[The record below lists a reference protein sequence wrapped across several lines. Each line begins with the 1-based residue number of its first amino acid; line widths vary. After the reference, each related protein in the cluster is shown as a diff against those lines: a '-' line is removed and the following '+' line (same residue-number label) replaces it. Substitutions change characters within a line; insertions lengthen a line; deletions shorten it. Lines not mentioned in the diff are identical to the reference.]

1 MAELLII
8 ECNKHQLCQPRQWFG
23 SVLHVRSKYEFRP
36 VTKYVARLTSG
47 KRILNID
54 SHTILANLN
63 AAFYEVLSL
72 KLRDNGQDASP
83 FAICHCFYVRYCAHL
98 QGVLVFSPFLV
109 LAKKKHRSSRA
120 SALRADGN
128 GCIRHLLLTY
138 RISPTP

>member
-36 VTKYVARLTSG
+36 VTKYVARSTSG

-72 KLRDNGQDASP
+72 KLRDNVQDASP
-83 FAICHCFYVRYCAHL
+83 YVT
-98 QGVLVFSPFLV
+98 VFM
-109 LAKKKHRSSRA
+109 
-120 SALRADGN
+120 
-128 GCIRHLLLTY
+128 
-138 RISPTP
+138 